1 MTNNPNKHRN
11 SELQKVKKQ
20 LASSDVE
27 QRVAALSQ
35 VLQYGEEGLELAIA
49 ALKDKATSVQQA
61 AYSLISQSSEPRVK
75 SILQEYDPLLYRRGI
90 ECFDVNDRM
99 VLVLASIEQVAQ
111 TLERTLQVEYWQR
124 DVYGCQ
130 VKTQENDLVI
140 FQFCGHS
147 WSVIHAYHVE
157 GYCLDQK
164 DAHLLAR
171 LLQTRAIYYRISDTG
186 GFIEYHLYDGNELV
200 ERLYER
206 GGDDEIE
213 DDQGNIQYV
222 RRYPIQF
229 QSRRQIEAKDIE
241 NAWSFTTDFFIQQ
254 DVYIPRL
261 WRDEYTSTLTVTL
274 KLEGIRPR
282 VFARKAALVS
292 PEFFKRD
299 DFDRVDYM
307 VVK

>member
-1 MTNNPNKHRN
+1 MGEEGLD
-11 SELQKVKKQ
+11 ELKQVKKQ

-35 VLQYGEEGLELAIA
+35 VLQYGKEGLELALA
-49 ALKDKATSVQQA
+49 ALKDQAEPVQQA
-61 AYSLISQSSEPRVK
+61 AYSVISQSSEPRVK

-99 VLVLASIEQVAQ
+99 VLVLAPIEQVAQ
-111 TLERTLQVEYWQR
+111 MFNQTLQVEYWQR

-140 FQFCGHS
+140 FQFRGHS
-147 WSVIHAYHVE
+147 WSVIHAYQVE
-157 GYCLDQK
+157 GYFLEQE

-186 GFIEYHLYDGNELV
+186 GFIEYHLYEGNELV
-200 ERLYER
+200 EMLYDR
-206 GGDDEIE
+206 GAGYEKEDE
-213 DDQGNIQYV
+213 QGNIQYI

-229 QSRRQIEAKDIE
+229 QSRRKIEAKDIE
-241 NAWSFTTDFFIQQ
+241 NSWTFTADFFIQQ
-254 DVYIPRL
+254 DVYIPLL
-261 WRDEYTSTLTVTL
+261 WQEEYTSVQPVNL
-274 KLEGIRPR
+274 KLNGLRPR
-282 VFARKAALVS
+282 VFARKISIVS

-299 DFDRVDYM
+299 DFERVDYM